1 MPNGYQRTRKY
12 DVIMPA
18 KKRVK
23 SQTTKT
29 AKPRQRRTREEGKQ
43 LLLEAAQN
51 LLLTTDPNELGIRE
65 IGALA
70 GVHHRFVAE
79 WFGGKVGLFRAV
91 HDARTQKISE
101 LVATTTNLGDRGGET
116 LESIRHEIVL
126 VNWLIQHGSHF
137 EDIEDAFPALRAA
150 KKMFTETFMLS
161 AEDAEKS
168 AHTIGAIVVADA
180 MLRPHLKSQFSPIEL
195 IVNHLQSKIQT
206 KK

>member
-1 MPNGYQRTRKY
+1 
-12 DVIMPA
+12 MPA
-18 KKRVK
+18 QKRVK
-23 SQTTKT
+23 SQTAKT
-29 AKPRQRRTREEGKQ
+29 TKPRPRRTREEGKQ
-43 LLLEAAQN
+43 LLLEAAQK
-51 LLLTTDPNELGIRE
+51 LLLITDPDELGIRE

-91 HDARTQKISE
+91 HDARTLKISE
-101 LVATTTNLGDRGGET
+101 LVAATAKLGSGGGVT

-150 KKMFTETFMLS
+150 KKLFTETFMLS
-161 AEDAEKS
+161 EEDAEKS

-180 MLRPHLKSQFSPIEL
+180 MLRPKLKIQFSPIEL
-195 IVNHLQSKIQT
+195 IVHHLQSKVQT
-206 KK
+206 K